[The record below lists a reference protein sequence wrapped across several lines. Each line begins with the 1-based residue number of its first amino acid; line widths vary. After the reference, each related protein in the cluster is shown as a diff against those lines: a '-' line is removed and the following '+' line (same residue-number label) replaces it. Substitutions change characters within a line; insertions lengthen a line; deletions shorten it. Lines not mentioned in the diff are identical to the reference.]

1 MCVCERGFV
10 VVGLQL
16 LLPSPVCTLQGTSS
30 PGSPE
35 WSQGTRA
42 CVVLWLFAQSSS
54 LSPCFSSP
62 AHPPPC
68 APACCLCQLTV
79 SAPVFDSSV
88 YIDPQP
94 APLFP
99 FPELLHPMSG
109 EEEEAGALGLSLHSG
124 EGWGGDSLSC
134 CWGSLCPS
142 FRALHYDI

>member
-1 MCVCERGFV
+1 MV
-10 VVGLQL
+10 VWDCSFCCHL
-16 LLPSPVCTLQGTSS
+16 LSALFKAPLALAPQNGAKALGHVLYCGCLP
-30 PGSPE
+30 
-35 WSQGTRA
+35 RA
-42 CVVLWLFAQSSS
+42 AACPRVS
-54 LSPCFSSP
+54 LHLPT
-62 AHPPPC
+62 PPC

-88 YIDPQP
+88 HIDPQP

-109 EEEEAGALGLSLHSG
+109 EEEKAGALGLSLHSG

-134 CWGSLCPS
+134 CWGSPRPS